1 MAESYHTLTRNEIRG
16 FDKAT
21 QDLLIE
27 MMGEGWTGRR
37 SKGSHIQ
44 LQGPDLTTRGSIS
57 PSNRNNANYLRQL
70 RNRGSVGSVKPA
82 QPKQAVDKVKCPR
95 PGCYKV
101 YASLEYLN
109 AHINADHEHKLKCPD
124 CDYYGDSTRRVNLHR
139 SKHHGYESPKK
150 AQRLKA
156 QAKREEAKRE
166 EQKLTGS
173 PYAAGQ
179 AAIAALFAGPQAEP
193 AIDEELTSLFEVP
206 TAEQAVP
213 AATPL
218 DLTALLERELRA
230 EAEPAIDEELT
241 ALFEVPTEE
250 QAVPA
255 ETTDNVGTQSLE
267 LAPIRDLT
275 VAQLIAVAAA
285 MGETVEITVK

>member
-1 MAESYHTLTRNEIRG
+1 MAVEQYHEMQRSELRA
-16 FDKAT
+16 FDT
-21 QDLLIE
+21 PVQDLLIA

-44 LQGPDLTTRGSIS
+44 LQGPDLTTRGAIS
-57 PSNRNNANYLRQL
+57 PSNNSNVNYLRQL

-95 PGCYKV
+95 PNCYRV
-101 YASLEYLN
+101 YASLEHLN
-109 AHINADHEHKLKCPD
+109 VHINVDHEHKLKCPD
-124 CDYYGDSTRRVNLHR
+124 CSYYGNSTRQVNLHR
-139 SKHHGYESPKK
+139 SKNHGYESPRK

-156 QAKREEAKRE
+156 QAKREARQADIAAIEEIAAGIEATPGDEPLAVAVEARRE

-179 AAIAALFAGPQAEP
+179 AAIAALFAGAQAEP
-193 AIDEELTSLFEVP
+193 AVDEELTALFEVP

-213 AATPL
+213 A
-218 DLTALLERELRA
+218 
-230 EAEPAIDEELT
+230 
-241 ALFEVPTEE
+241 
-250 QAVPA
+250 
-255 ETTDNVGTQSLE
+255 ETTDVGTQSLE

-285 MGETVEITVK
+285 MGKTVEITVR

>member
-1 MAESYHTLTRNEIRG
+1 MAVDQYHEMTRAELRA
-16 FDKAT
+16 FDSAT

-37 SKGSHIQ
+37 GKGSHIQ
-44 LQGPDLTTRGSIS
+44 LQGPDLATRGAIS
-57 PSNRNNANYLRQL
+57 PSNTRNVNYLRQL

-109 AHINADHEHKLKCPD
+109 AHINVDHEHKLKCPD

-150 AQRLKA
+150 ARRLEA
-156 QAKREEAKRE
+156 QAKREARQADIAAIEETAAAIEATPIDPQIAVVEAERK

-179 AAIAALFAGPQAEP
+179 AAIAALFAGPP
-193 AIDEELTSLFEVP
+193 TTS
-206 TAEQAVP
+206 
-213 AATPL
+213 
-218 DLTALLERELRA
+218 
-230 EAEPAIDEELT
+230 AIDEELT
-241 ALFEVPTEE
+241 ALFEVPTAE

-255 ETTDNVGTQSLE
+255 ETTDVKAQSLE

-285 MGETVEITVK
+285 MGQTVEITVR

>member
-1 MAESYHTLTRNEIRG
+1 MAVDQYHEMTRAELRA
-16 FDKAT
+16 FDSAT

-44 LQGPDLTTRGSIS
+44 LQGPDLATRGSIS

-109 AHINADHEHKLKCPD
+109 AHINVDHEHKLKCPD

-150 AQRLKA
+150 QQRLKA
-156 QAKREEAKRE
+156 EAKRK

-179 AAIAALFAGPQAEP
+179 AAIAALFAGAQAEP
-193 AIDEELTSLFEVP
+193 AV
-206 TAEQAVP
+206 
-213 AATPL
+213 
-218 DLTALLERELRA
+218 
-230 EAEPAIDEELT
+230 DEELT
-241 ALFEVPTEE
+241 ALFEEPSGE

-255 ETTDNVGTQSLE
+255 ETTGIGDTQSLA

-285 MGETVEITVK
+285 MGKTVEITVTPATP